1 MWKVSK
7 SGALKP
13 VVKIEAVDTGD
24 CNMENPTGYNAKW
37 IDDNVIAKGAKILV
51 TRSGGVIPKIIET
64 LQPPTG
70 EEYQKLW
77 DDMKNALIA
86 APQLNG
92 MNQA

>member
-51 TRSGGVIPKIIET
+51 TRSGGSYLKSLKHYSRLLE
-64 LQPPTG
+64 
-70 EEYQKLW
+70 
-77 DDMKNALIA
+77 KNTR
-86 APQLNG
+86 NYG
-92 MNQA
+92 MT